1 MFGNIDRD
9 VLIGFVEEVQGNL
22 PLAVDAIER
31 FKANLADVEGLRDA
45 HRVFHSTKG
54 AASMVGLAALS
65 HISYFAEEVVEEI
78 MGGTLPPT
86 SDAVGALVHTIV
98 QIESYLDALVS
109 GSLRERPLVE
119 SVVARFR
126 RLRDLPEAGDDAA
139 IRDVLTAS
147 ADLSLLTVQ
156 VANVPP
162 VPPAGP
168 MAHHLDSRGGVTVQ
182 PVDADEELLEA
193 FREECEGYLVIVGE
207 KAGDTD
213 PSRRRVTFE
222 EIRRAS
228 HTLKGAAGMVGFQAV
243 NRLAAMMESTAER
256 VVSEKLPWSPEIAAL
271 YVETADVIG
280 RLLRISEGEPNLGQI
295 GHLYGRW
302 KNIETV
308 VAAGVPSPP
317 EGLLQTVIAVAGETS
332 DPEAMLRTNADVGT
346 SGEIALAADTSA
358 SEIGDADPEL
368 LEAFMMEAEEHLEIV
383 TRQLRVLDRDP
394 SDRQAAEEIRR
405 SVHTLKGAA
414 GMVGF
419 RGISRIAHRME
430 DLFDRVHEGSL
441 TLGGGVMATLFRAS
455 DALQDLL
462 KGDRSDALR
471 SNLVELSQSFDRL
484 EQAAPARAE
493 AVSAKP
499 AVTDS
504 FSSAVVD
511 EVDPEFLEVF
521 SIEAE
526 EHMQTIF
533 RRLRDLEADP
543 KDSAAILDVRRSVHT
558 LKGSAGMVGLKSV
571 SRLAHRMEDVFDRVV
586 DGSLLITAPTL
597 ALFFSTADVLE
608 DLVHGGGTHR
618 LREEMPGLYQQYDRI
633 LGTPQPAVPVPST
646 VLESFDEE
654 VPAAPTDSM
663 EASGETSFELG
674 STGFLSARARSAAAA
689 PKVRSGQVIRVPIER
704 LDDVVKMVSE
714 LIVNRTTFEQ
724 YFRNLIQE
732 VDELNLSLAR
742 LRNVAGKLETQL
754 EVAGLGGM
762 NLASLVGTLP
772 TGAFPTG
779 AMPQAPKLHV
789 KTTRLSEFDALEFDR
804 YTDLHL
810 LSRELSETAT
820 DINAIGSELGGS
832 IADFDS
838 VLTQLGRLTSDVQ
851 DKLLRLR
858 MLPVGTLTARL
869 DRTVRVTATAKGK
882 LVDFSV
888 IGEDVELDKTVV
900 EEMADP
906 LLHILR
912 NAVDH
917 GIEPPNIRRTFGKPE
932 RGQIRMLAYQE
943 STQIVIEVRDDGGG
957 LDIER
962 IRAKVVGQGLASD
975 AEASAMGDD
984 ELIQY
989 IFAPGFSTA
998 REVSEISGR
1007 GVGMDV
1013 VKTTVTKLKG
1023 TVNVQSV
1030 PGRGTAFIIRLPM
1043 TLAVARVLL
1052 VRAAGETYAVPFAGV
1067 SQILR
1072 VDSDMVGKVGN
1083 DPVVSIGGKVLP
1095 LVNLSKA
1102 LGGRQTAMLDA
1113 ESRLPVVVMTI
1124 EGKLYAI
1131 VVDDVIEAR
1140 EVVVKNLGT
1149 LLRRVHG
1156 VSGATLTGDGGVVL
1170 ILNMPELIREAPG
1183 RVMAERAVRTPTPA
1197 RETLDVLVVDD
1208 SVSVR
1213 RVVSNLMKN
1222 AGFNPI
1228 SAKDGVEALELIQG
1242 AARLP
1247 DIVLSDVEMPRMDG
1261 YELVSTLQS
1270 QEAFRHIP
1278 VVMITSR
1285 AGEQHRQKAFN
1296 LGVSE
1301 YLVKPYQDEIL
1312 LGVIRRLTRQK
1323 G

>member
-1 MFGNIDRD
+1 VFGNIDRD
-9 VLIGFVEEVQGNL
+9 VLIGFVEEVRGNL
-22 PLAVDAIER
+22 PLAVDSIET
-31 FKANLADVEGLRDA
+31 FKADLSDVERLRDA

-78 MGGTLPPT
+78 MEGVLPPT
-86 SDAVGALVHTIV
+86 PDAVGALVHTIV
-98 QIESYLDALVS
+98 QIESYLEALLS

-126 RLRDLPEAGDDAA
+126 RLRNLPESGDDGA

-162 VPPAGP
+162 MPPPAP
-168 MAHHLDSRGGVTVQ
+168 MAHHLDSRGGVTIQ
-182 PVDADEELLEA
+182 PLDADEELLDA
-193 FREECEGYLVIVGE
+193 FREESEGYLVIVKE
-207 KAGDTD
+207 KAADTE
-213 PSRRRVTFE
+213 PSRRRLTFE

-243 NRLAAMMESTAER
+243 NRLASMMESTAER
-256 VVSEKLPWSPEIAAL
+256 VVSEKLPWSPEISEL
-271 YVETADVIG
+271 YVETADLIG
-280 RLLRISEGEPNLGQI
+280 RLLRLNGDDPPLGLV
-295 GHLYGRW
+295 GNLYGRW
-302 KNIETV
+302 KNIEALSALP
-308 VAAGVPSPP
+308 AAPP
-317 EGLLQTVIAVAGETS
+317 ASEAMLQTVVAVAGETS
-332 DPEAMLRTNADVGT
+332 DPEAMLRTTVDVQS
-346 SGEIALAADTSA
+346 SGEIAAAADISA
-358 SEIGDADPEL
+358 AEISDADPEL
-368 LEAFMMEAEEHLEIV
+368 LEAFMMEAEEHLEV
-383 TRQLRVLDRDP
+383 VSRQLRVLDRDP
-394 SDRQAAEEIRR
+394 ADRQAAEEIRR

-430 DLFDRVHEGSL
+430 DLFDRFKD
-441 TLGGGVMATLFRAS
+441 GGLALDREVMTTLFRAS

-462 KGDRSDALR
+462 KGDRSDTLR
-471 SNLVELSQSFDRL
+471 SNLAELSQSFDRF
-484 EQAAPARAE
+484 EQFAPAASP
-493 AVSAKP
+493 AVAAGPS
-499 AVTDS
+499 VTDS
-504 FSSAVVD
+504 FSSIVAD

-543 KDSAAILDVRRSVHT
+543 KDSAAILDIRRSVHT

-586 DGSLLITAPTL
+586 DGSLLVTQPTL

-618 LREEMPGLYQQYDRI
+618 LREELPGLYQQYDRI
-633 LGTPQPAVPVPST
+633 LGTPQPAVQLPTS

-654 VPAAPTDSM
+654 AAAGPTDSM
-663 EASGETSFELG
+663 ETTGETSFELG
-674 STGFLSARARSAAAA
+674 STGFLSARARSAAAV
-689 PKVRSGQVIRVPIER
+689 PKARSGQVIRVPIER

-742 LRNVAGKLETQL
+742 LRSVAGKLETQL

-762 NLASLVGTLP
+762 NLASLAALP
-772 TGAFPTG
+772 TGTL
-779 AMPQAPKLHV
+779 PQAPKLHV
-789 KTTRLSEFDALEFDR
+789 KATRMMEFDALEFDR

-975 AEASAMGDD
+975 TEAAVMGDD

-1023 TVNVQSV
+1023 TVTVQSV

-1052 VRAAGETYAVPFAGV
+1052 VRAAGETYAIPFAGV

-1083 DPVVSIGGKVLP
+1083 DPVVTIGGKVLP

-1102 LGGRQTAMLDA
+1102 LGGRQTSMLDA
-1113 ESRLPVVVMTI
+1113 ESRQPVVVITI
-1124 EGKLYAI
+1124 EGKLYA
-1131 VVDDVIEAR
+1131 VMVDDVLEAR

-1170 ILNMPELIREAPG
+1170 ILNMPELIRESPG
-1183 RVMAERAVRTPTPA
+1183 RAERIQRAPAPA

-1228 SAKDGVEALELIQG
+1228 AAKDGVEALELIQN

-1247 DIVLSDVEMPRMDG
+1247 DIILSDVEMPRMDG

-1270 QEAFRHIP
+1270 QETFRHIP

-1312 LGVIRRLTRQK
+1312 LGVIRRLIRQK

>member
-31 FKANLADVEGLRDA
+31 FKANSSDVEGLRDA

-78 MGGTLPPT
+78 MDGTLAPT
-86 SDAVGALVHTIV
+86 PDAVGALVHTIV
-98 QIESYLDALVS
+98 QIESYLEALLS

-126 RLRDLPEAGDDAA
+126 RLRDLPESGDDSA
-139 IRDVLTAS
+139 IREVLTAS

-162 VPPAGP
+162 MPPPAP

-182 PVDADEELLEA
+182 PVDADEELLDA
-193 FREECEGYLVIVGE
+193 FREESEGYLVIVKE

-213 PSRRRVTFE
+213 PARRRLTFE
-222 EIRRAS
+222 EIRRAA

-256 VVSEKLPWSPEIAAL
+256 VVSEKLAWSPEISEL
-271 YVETADVIG
+271 YVETAEIIG
-280 RLLRISEGEPNLGQI
+280 KLLRLNGDDPPLGQV
-295 GHLYGRW
+295 GNLYGRW
-302 KNIETV
+302 KNIEALAV
-308 VAAGVPSPP
+308 LPSAPP
-317 EGLLQTVIAVAGETS
+317 VSEAMLQTVVAVAGETS
-332 DPEAMLRTNADVGT
+332 DPEAMLRTTADVQS
-346 SGEIALAADTSA
+346 SGEIARAADLSA
-358 SEIGDADPEL
+358 AEISDADPEL
-368 LEAFMMEAEEHLEIV
+368 LEAFMMEAEEHLEVV

-430 DLFDRVHEGSL
+430 DLFDRVKD
-441 TLGGGVMATLFRAS
+441 GGLALDGEVMATLFRAS

-471 SNLVELSQSFDRL
+471 SNLAELSMSFDRL
-484 EQAAPARAE
+484 EQVAPARAG
-493 AVSAKP
+493 AAP
-499 AVTDS
+499 AAGPSVTDS
-504 FSSAVVD
+504 FSSIVAD
-511 EVDPEFLEVF
+511 DVDPEFLEVF

-543 KDSAAILDVRRSVHT
+543 KDSAAILDIRRSVHT

-586 DGSLLITAPTL
+586 DGSLLITPPTL

-618 LREEMPGLYQQYDRI
+618 LREELPGLYQQYDRI
-633 LGTPQPAVPVPST
+633 LGAPQPSVQIPAT
-646 VLESFDEE
+646 VLESFDDGAG
-654 VPAAPTDSM
+654 AAPTDSM
-663 EASGETSFELG
+663 EASDENAFELG

-689 PKVRSGQVIRVPIER
+689 PKARSGQVIRVPIER

-762 NLASLVGTLP
+762 NLAALTGALP
-772 TGAFPTG
+772 TGTFPR
-779 AMPQAPKLHV
+779 APKMQV
-789 KTTRLSEFDALEFDR
+789 KTTRMMEFDALEFDR

-917 GIEPPNIRRTFGKPE
+917 GIEAPNIRRTFGKPE

-957 LDIER
+957 LDVER
-962 IRAKVVGQGLASD
+962 IRAKVVGQGLASE
-975 AEASAMGDD
+975 AEASVMADD
-984 ELIQY
+984 ELFQF

-1013 VKTTVTKLKG
+1013 VKTTVTRLKG
-1023 TVNVQSV
+1023 TVTVQSV

-1052 VRAAGETYAVPFAGV
+1052 VKAAGETYAVPFAGV

-1072 VDSDMVGKVGN
+1072 VDADMVGKVGN
-1083 DPVVSIGGKVLP
+1083 DPVVIIGGKVLP
-1095 LVNLSKA
+1095 LVNLAKA
-1102 LGGRQTAMLDA
+1102 LGGRQTGMLDA
-1113 ESRLPVVVMTI
+1113 ENRLPVVVMTI
-1124 EGKLYAI
+1124 EGKLYA
-1131 VVDDVIEAR
+1131 VTVDDVLEAR

-1170 ILNMPELIREAPG
+1170 ILNMPELMRESPG
-1183 RVMAERAVRTPTPA
+1183 RMVADRPGRTPAPA

-1228 SAKDGVEALELIQG
+1228 AAKDGVEALELIQN

-1247 DIVLSDVEMPRMDG
+1247 DIILSDVEMPRMDG
-1261 YELVSTLQS
+1261 YELASTLQS
-1270 QEAFRHIP
+1270 QESFRQIP
-1278 VVMITSR
+1278 IVMITSR